1 MGNVLCGG
9 PSKEERDKRS
19 ADLRKNVTMTE
30 HAEDIEGLLKKLE
43 TDATKVKCFNRSD
56 VACAPL
62 SRRAWLQPPHPH
74 ILTNM
79 AKTS

>member
-9 PSKEERDKRS
+9 PSKEERDKRA

-43 TDATKVKCFNRSD
+43 TDATQVRRFNRGD
-56 VACAPL
+56 VACDTL
-62 SRRAWLQPPHPH
+62 FRRAWQQLQPQPT
-74 ILTNM
+74 LANM